1 MPTTTQT
8 GSAGYPGVRLP
19 SRTAALAQ
27 SAIRQSPVVHPAE
40 LALGGS
46 DTRPAPVEPSAGAVL
61 RREALYR
68 RLLAAADLCAAA
80 VAIAVSVAVIGGG
93 RLEPVMLTALPLVVI
108 AAKLAGLYDR
118 DELLVRKTTLDEAP
132 KIFHV
137 ATLYALVA
145 WLSHDLLLSGE
156 LTRPEA
162 LSLWATLFF
171 FTVSLRAGARA
182 FARRIAPVER
192 CLLIGDQ
199 SARRALEEAM
209 TEGTTA
215 AELVGQMD
223 LSAKGN
229 GHRSPLTHETL
240 AVLLRGHDVHRV
252 IVAPGQ
258 LDGDEVL
265 DVIGLVKE
273 CGVRV
278 SVLPRLFEVVGS
290 SVEFD
295 RLDGL
300 TLLAVRRFG
309 LSRSSALIKRS
320 LDLTVAG
327 LALLVLAPLLAVIAV
342 AVKLDSRGP
351 VLFRQA
357 RVGRE
362 GQRFEMLK
370 FRTMCED
377 AEEQKAGLRTLNEAD
392 GLFKIADDPRVTRVG
407 RILRPSSLD
416 ELPQLWNVLRGDMSV
431 VGPRPLVVDED
442 ERVIGRHRRRLQLKP
457 GMTGQW
463 QVLGS
468 TRVPLSEMLAIDYL
482 YVGNW
487 SLWADIKILMR
498 TVPHVLARRG
508 L

>member
-1 MPTTTQT
+1 M
-8 GSAGYPGVRLP
+8 
-19 SRTAALAQ
+19 
-27 SAIRQSPVVHPAE
+27 
-40 LALGGS
+40 
-46 DTRPAPVEPSAGAVL
+46 

-68 RLLAAADLCAAA
+68 RLLAVADVCAAA
-80 VAIAVSVAVIGGG
+80 IAIAVSVTVVGGD
-93 RLEPVMLTALPLVVI
+93 RLEPTTLLALPLVVL
-108 AAKLAGLYDR
+108 AAKIAGLYDR

-132 KIFHV
+132 KILHV
-137 ATLYALVA
+137 STLYALVS
-145 WLSHDLLLSGE
+145 WLSHDLLLTGE
-156 LTRPEA
+156 PTRPQV
-162 LSLWATLFF
+162 LCLWAMLFLL
-171 FTVSLRAGARA
+171 TIALRAAARA
-182 FARRIAPVER
+182 LARRVAPVER
-192 CLLIGDQ
+192 CLLIGDR
-199 SARRALEEAM
+199 SARKALEEAM
-209 TEGTTA
+209 TESTTS

-223 LSAKGN
+223 LSAN
-229 GHRSPLTHETL
+229 ADGHARPLTRETL
-240 AVLLRGHDVHRV
+240 ASLLRAHDVHRV
-252 IVAPGQ
+252 VVAPGQ

-265 DVIGLVKE
+265 DVIGMVKE
-273 CGVRV
+273 CGARV

-309 LSRSSALIKRS
+309 LSRSSAFIKRS
-320 LDLTVAG
+320 LDLTVSCVG
-327 LALLVLAPLLAVIAV
+327 LVVLAPLLAVIAA

-370 FRTMCED
+370 FRTMCVD
-377 AEEQKAGLRTLNEAD
+377 AEAQKAGLRALNETQ
-392 GLFKIADDPRVTRVG
+392 GLFKIADDPRLTRVG

-442 ERVIGRHRRRLQLKP
+442 ERIIGRHRRRLQLKP

-487 SLWADIKILMR
+487 SLWADLKILMR